1 MNQMRA
7 ILIIGMNFLRTQALT
22 VLIMVTYLAGMAAV
36 FLHNQRSQEAR
47 FFLQLHSFYVIFI
60 AMVVAVPAV
69 YTERRSRRIVAVL
82 SKGIHRWEYL
92 GGILCGCAMISA
104 IFCAL
109 VAGISL
115 ALGLRG
121 GYPVGGLG
129 GLMLVLFLCSLMA
142 SAIGLFFGTFLH
154 PLLATAAAST
164 TIALP
169 LLFRQAGV
177 RLSGTLFP
185 ASWLA
190 DSIVNFEFGA
200 AAGAGELTFIAA
212 MAVGMTILFWI
223 ASAVVFAH
231 RDVTI
236 APE

>member
-1 MNQMRA
+1 MRA
-7 ILIIGMNFLRTQALT
+7 ILLIGVNFFRTQMLI
-22 VLIMVTYLAGMAAV
+22 VFIMVTYLAGMAGV
-36 FLHNQRSQEAR
+36 FLHDQRAQEAR

-60 AMVVAVPAV
+60 AMMVAVPAV
-69 YTERRSRRIVAVL
+69 YGERKSRRIVAVL
-82 SKGIHRWEYL
+82 SKGIHRWQYL
-92 GGILCGCAMISA
+92 GGVLLGCAMISA

-109 VAGISL
+109 VGGISL
-115 ALGLRG
+115 ALSLQG
-121 GYPVGGLG
+121 GYPAAGLG
-129 GLMLVLFLCSLMA
+129 GLVVVVFVCSLMA

-154 PLLATAAAST
+154 PLLATAAASA

-169 LLFRQAGV
+169 FLVRQAGV

-200 AAGAGELTFIAA
+200 GVGAGELTAIAA
-212 MAVGMTILFWI
+212 MAVGMTIVFWV
-223 ASAVVFAH
+223 AGAVIFAR
-231 RDVTI
+231 RDVTV

>member
-1 MNQMRA
+1 MRA
-7 ILIIGMNFLRTQALT
+7 ILIIGMNFLRTQGLI
-22 VLIMVTYLAGMAAV
+22 VLIMVTYLAGMAGV
-36 FLHNQRSQEAR
+36 FLHNQRTQEVR

-60 AMVVAVPAV
+60 AMLVAVPAV
-69 YTERRSRRIVAVL
+69 YAERKTRRVVAVL
-82 SKGIHRWEYL
+82 SKGIHRWQYL
-92 GGILCGCAMISA
+92 GGVLLGCAMISA

-109 VAGISL
+109 VGGISL
-115 ALGLRG
+115 TLSLRG
-121 GYPVGGLG
+121 GYPVAGLG
-129 GLMLVLFLCSLMA
+129 GFVVVLFVCSVMS

-164 TIALP
+164 TLALP
-169 LLFRQAGV
+169 FLVRQAGV
-177 RLSGTLFP
+177 HLSGTLFP

-200 AAGAGELTFIAA
+200 EVGAGKFVAIAA

-223 ASAVVFAH
+223 ASAMIFAR